1 MTEPSRS
8 PLRTVGLLRA
18 VIRRS
23 RADWP
28 LVLATWLLLAC
39 STVLI
44 TSAVTYSESV
54 TLGGFHRMI
63 EASAP
68 AASAV
73 RIHASIQGTG
83 LAAADAAIAPAIR
96 TGLGDGRGLVALVA
110 TTDSLS
116 LAGVDASDATRQI
129 RVGSYDK
136 IETHSS
142 LSHGRWPKVGGVPV
156 EATLST
162 GAAAALGFKTGDRIV
177 LTSKLDPARRIDVVI
192 VGLWQPNPD
201 DRYWLGSG
209 LELTGV
215 QSDGRATTRGP
226 FVVTPADLTTMA
238 ATTSVNAEWRWLP
251 AIDALNPADA
261 DPLRDAI
268 AGLGDRVAAAYP
280 AAYTYS
286 ESGLPDTLAAATK
299 ALIVAQSSALL
310 LFTQFAIVAVY
321 AILLV
326 AGMLVERRRPE
337 SALLRSRGAGS
348 IHLALLAL
356 GEATLLAVPAVA
368 VAPFA
373 AQGVL
378 RLMGAVGPLATA
390 GVLAPVGIDG
400 AAITAA
406 VVAGLGCIVVLTLPA
421 LPRTVT
427 LSGVRAAL
435 SRQVGRTLAQRLG
448 LDLVL
453 VAVAAVAVWQ
463 LRMYGAPLTRTV
475 RGSLGIDPLLVAA
488 PAIGLLAG
496 ALVATRIV
504 PRLGEL
510 AERLAERGSGLTATF
525 LARQIGRRPLRYTR
539 LALLLMLAA
548 SLGTF
553 AAMFSATWSRSQSDQ
568 AAYQSAADV
577 RVTLAD
583 HPALPDWARGP
594 AYAAIAGVRTASPAS
609 RTTADVGR
617 DVIGGQMLAI
627 DSAAVAELSSFPGG
641 SLGESPAATLKLLS
655 APGAGP
661 MIALPGQPERLAVT
675 IDTNLVVP
683 GLDTSQTDPASPTTE
698 IEVSVVV
705 ADGTGLHRFA
715 GRSIGLKAD
724 GSRVIIAMTATID
737 GRPYRMSGPLRLEA
751 VEIKLVGQVFSM
763 ATGTVQLRSLESSDS
778 TGGDQWQTVDL
789 GLGSAGWGWGRVFN
803 QTATVYSP
811 PPGSPGLVSIGLGD
825 TDVQSG
831 DGVTIRYWAAPGGS
845 NSIPALANR
854 QLLDAG
860 GALEGDTILASRLG
874 FESPLTIVATVDGFP
889 TLDPSKPLLVVDGA
903 ALGLIDYATWGLV
916 DTPGEWWLT
925 VSPGSE
931 SAVVTA
937 LSGGPY
943 SVASIVSRAQI
954 EASQSVDP
962 VSLAV
967 IGALLLGSLAAALIA
982 AIGFLVT
989 VAFMARERRGELA
1002 LLRALGQTSRSVV
1015 AMLAAEEVGLLAYGL
1030 LAGVGLGLLIGWLSI
1045 PFASLTP
1052 SGLAAIPPPV
1062 LVVPWPTICVL
1073 AIPGLAL
1080 LALGATVLI
1089 RISAAGPVAGAL
1101 RSREVE
1107 P

>member
-1 MTEPSRS
+1 MTEPARS
-8 PLRTVGLLRA
+8 PLRMAGLLRA
-18 VIRRS
+18 VIHRS

-39 STVLI
+39 STGLI
-44 TSAVTYSESV
+44 TAAVTYSESV

-63 EASAP
+63 EATAP
-68 AASAV
+68 ATSAV
-73 RIHASIQGTG
+73 RVRASIQGSG
-83 LAAADAAIAPAIR
+83 LAAADAAIATAIR
-96 TGLGDGRGLVALVA
+96 TGLGDGRGMVALVA

-129 RVGSYDK
+129 RVGSYDE
-136 IETHSS
+136 IATHST
-142 LSHGRWPKVGGVPV
+142 LADGRWPKAGGTPV

-162 GAAAALGFKTGDRIV
+162 GAAAALGFKTGDRLV

-215 QSDGRATTRGP
+215 QWDGRATTRGP
-226 FVVTPADLTTMA
+226 FVVTPADLTSMA
-238 ATTSVNAEWRWLP
+238 AATSVNAEWRWLP
-251 AIDALNPADA
+251 TIDALDPADA
-261 DPLRDAI
+261 DPLRAAI

-280 AAYTYS
+280 AALTYS
-286 ESGLPDTLAAATK
+286 ESGLPDTLAAASK
-299 ALIVAQSSALL
+299 ALLVAQSSALL
-310 LFTQFAIVAVY
+310 LFAQFAVVAVY

-348 IHLALLAL
+348 MHLALLAL

-373 AQGVL
+373 AQAVL
-378 RLMGAVGPLATA
+378 RLMGTVGPLATA
-390 GVLAPVGIDG
+390 GVLAPVGVDG
-400 AAITAA
+400 AAVTAA

-421 LPRTVT
+421 LPRTTT

-453 VAVAAVAVWQ
+453 VAVAGLAVWQ

-525 LARQIGRRPLRYTR
+525 LARQVGRRPLRYTR
-539 LALLLMLAA
+539 LGLLLMLAA

-594 AYAAIAGVRTASPAS
+594 AYAAIPGVRTVSAAS

-617 DVIGGQMLAI
+617 DVVGGQMLAI
-627 DSAAVAELSSFPGG
+627 DSAAVADLSSFPGE
-641 SLGESPAATLKLLS
+641 SLGGSPTATLKLLS
-655 APGAGP
+655 GPGAGS
-661 MIALPGQPERLAVT
+661 MIALPGQPGRLAVT
-675 IDTNLVVP
+675 
-683 GLDTSQTDPASPTTE
+683 LDTDLAVAGSDAGQVDPSLPTTD

-705 ADGTGLHRFA
+705 ADETGLHRFA
-715 GRSIGLKAD
+715 GPAIGLKAD
-724 GSRVIIAMTATID
+724 GSRVTIDMTATVD
-737 GRPYRMSGPLRLEA
+737 ARQYRVSGPLRLEA
-751 VEIKLVGQVFSM
+751 IEVKLVGPGM
-763 ATGTVQLRSLESSDS
+763 NAATGTVRLRSLESSDS
-778 TGGDQWQTVDL
+778 TAGGQWQTVDL
-789 GLGSAGWGWGRVFN
+789 GLGSAGWGWSRVFN
-803 QTATVYSP
+803 QTVTAYSP
-811 PPGSPGLVSIGLGD
+811 PSGSPGLVSVGPAD
-825 TDVQSG
+825 TDVQAG
-831 DGVTIRYWAAPGGS
+831 DGVMVRYWAVPSGS
-845 NSIPALANR
+845 NAIPALANR
-854 QLLDAG
+854 QLLDAS

-889 TLDPSKPLLVVDGA
+889 TLDPSKPLLVVDRA
-903 ALGLIDYATWGLV
+903 AIGLIDYATWGLI

-925 VSPGSE
+925 VSPGTE
-931 SAVVTA
+931 GAVVTA
-937 LSGGPY
+937 LGSGPY
-943 SVASIVSRAQI
+943 SAASVISRAQI
-954 EASQSVDP
+954 EASQSADP

-1002 LLRALGQTSRSVV
+1002 LLRALGQPSRGVV

-1030 LAGVGLGLLIGWLSI
+1030 MAGIGLGLLIGWLSI

-1052 SGLAAIPPPV
+1052 SGLAAVPPPV
-1062 LVVPWPTICVL
+1062 LVVPWPTICTL
-1073 AIPGLAL
+1073 AIPGLAV

-1089 RISAAGPVAGAL
+1089 RVSATGSVAGAL
-1101 RSREVE
+1101 RSRDVE